1 MEKSVSSVSIIGGAD
16 GPTSIWLAGKS
27 GKGKR
32 TLKQRLYQYWYQKRR
47 KKAWAQIVAN
57 HHTIDELITY
67 MTEKYDAKELCAEDR
82 RFIEECK
89 NLKAA
94 LVQLHKPELLGEF
107 AKIERLSEWTEED
120 LREFHKKIEAQ
131 HQMACNIS
139 DEVFPMDFHIYRIED
154 ESQWQ
159 VEVIIEKLYERVAIT
174 YLRHG
179 GRNGKRKDAKGRDIV
194 TDLYL
199 YYGVSQADI
208 DNRSER
214 FSILVT
220 TLAMKNMI

>member
-1 MEKSVSSVSIIGGAD
+1 MKKSVSSVSIIGGAD
-16 GPTSIWLAGKS
+16 GPTSIWLAGKR

-32 TLKQRLYQYWYQKRR
+32 TLKQRLQQYWYQKRR
-47 KKAWAQIVAN
+47 KKAEGQIVAN
-57 HHTIDELITY
+57 PHTIDELITY
-67 MTEKYDAKELCAEDR
+67 MTEKYGAKELGSEDR
-82 RFIEECK
+82 TFIEERK

-94 LVQLHKPELLGEF
+94 LVQLHEPELLGEL
-107 AKIERLSEWTEED
+107 AKIERPDEWTEED

-139 DEVFPMDFHIYRIED
+139 DEEFPIDFHIYRIED
-154 ESQWQ
+154 ENQWQ

-179 GRNGKRKDAKGRDIV
+179 GRCGKRKEAKGRDIV

-199 YYGVSQADI
+199 YYGVSQEDI
-208 DNRSER
+208 DKRTER
-214 FSILVT
+214 FSVLMT
-220 TLAMKNMI
+220 TIAMKNMI

>member
-1 MEKSVSSVSIIGGAD
+1 MKKSASAVSIIGGSD
-16 GPTSIWLAGKS
+16 GPTSIWIAGKN

-32 TLKQRLYQYWYQKRR
+32 SLKQRWHQYWYQKRR
-47 KKAWAQIVAN
+47 KKAEAQIVAN
-57 HHTIDELITY
+57 PHTIDELISY
-67 MTEKYDAKELCAEDR
+67 MTEKYSAKELGSEDR
-82 RFIEECK
+82 TFIEERK

-94 LVQLHKPELLGEF
+94 LVQLYKPELLGEL
-107 AKIERLSEWTEED
+107 ARIERPTEWTEDD
-120 LREFHKKIEAQ
+120 LREFHRKIEAQ

-139 DEVFPMDFHIYRIED
+139 DEEFTMDFYIYRIED
-154 ESQWQ
+154 ENQWQ

-179 GRNGKRKDAKGRDIV
+179 GRNGKRKEAKGRDIV

-199 YYGVSQADI
+199 YYGVSQEDI
-208 DNRSER
+208 DKRTER

-220 TLAMKNMI
+220 TLATKNML